1 MTILIGLVV
10 GLFIL
15 LGLALMGA
23 GLRNPRWL
31 LVGFLLTVA
40 LYKYG
45 ESQLIDDVAN
55 LSIRVTGRSNGCA
68 VGQMPV
74 LLTNN
79 DTRRIEGFAFELEG
93 FLPNYSDRTAYE
105 YHRSDRIIPAGQSWI
120 NCWAVENLEDILTA
134 QQGQLRWKAAIT
146 SVEFAE

>member
-1 MTILIGLVV
+1 MAILIGLVV

-31 LVGFLLTVA
+31 LVGFLLIVA

-55 LSIRVTGRSNGCA
+55 LSIRVAGQSNDCA
-68 VGQMPV
+68 VGQVPIV
-74 LLTNN
+74 LTNG

-105 YHRSDRIIPAGQSWI
+105 YHRSDRIIPAGQSWT
-120 NCWAVENLEDILTA
+120 NCWAVEDLQDVPTA
-134 QQGQLRWKAAIT
+134 QHGQLRWEVAIT